1 MIYLRFQAFEYG
13 IFKYFSNSW
22 FIKNEKG
29 MNSGLLPVHAHF
41 FILKRKALFMNYR
54 VNKSSRYF
62 GNGHFS
68 SSTINS
74 SLSMCSLN
82 SSRYGFTILS

>member
-29 MNSGLLPVHAHF
+29 MNSGLLPVIMPY
-41 FILKRKALFMNYR
+41 ILQRKALFMNYR

-82 SSRYGFTILS
+82 SSRYGLTILS